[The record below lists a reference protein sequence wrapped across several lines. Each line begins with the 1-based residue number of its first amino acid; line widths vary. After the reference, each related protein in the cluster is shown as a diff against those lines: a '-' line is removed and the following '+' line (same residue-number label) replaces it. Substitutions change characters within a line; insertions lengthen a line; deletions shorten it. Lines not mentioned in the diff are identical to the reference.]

1 MSTYFLQSQTVRPK
15 IHGFS
20 INSLIINYNTKENNP
35 TTLMKQ
41 LFKNYL
47 EKELA
52 KNQSILSQNTLSEE
66 DRAVVEAAVASLQE
80 TIEAVD
86 AAEDN
91 NLIDELKATVETM
104 QESLTAIK
112 EKINQTQK
120 EEPTTE
126 MENYLSTMNAVHDF
140 AQAVRNS
147 RNGAEFLKNWSSV
160 LSTNS
165 ALNSSITIDSGSEEY
180 FLPEIV
186 KSKIQDQWDRNAD
199 WLKDLM
205 ILNGVKR
212 YTVRKNDS
220 DQERET
226 SRAKGWKKGD
236 TKAAQALQFSG
247 KLITTQF
254 IYKLAEIS
262 TQDEWD
268 DNTVV
273 DYIVNELVDQILY
286 EEKRAILVGDG
297 RERDS
302 DYKINSFEAI
312 AKNTADAYT
321 NVASV
326 TGNGFLVDDI
336 RALVDGIH
344 NPNGKAI
351 YVFMSKADL
360 RTLSRVQASETSTP
374 MYMGI
379 EQVAEQIGATKIITT
394 DLLGSDYKAIA
405 MIPSEY
411 VIIGANVLNPILYSW
426 HEGYKNMDVYR
437 YECAAGGGIQGLKST
452 AVLLAQ

>member
-1 MSTYFLQSQTVRPK
+1 
-15 IHGFS
+15 
-20 INSLIINYNTKENNP
+20 
-35 TTLMKQ
+35 MKQ

-91 NLIDELKATVETM
+91 TLIDELKATVETM

-126 MENYLSTMNAVHDF
+126 MENYLSTQNAVHDF

-147 RNGAEFLKNWSSV
+147 RNGAEFAKNWGSM
-160 LSTNS
+160 LSN
-165 ALNSSITIDSGSEEY
+165 NGITIASGSEEY

-186 KSKIQDQWDRNAD
+186 KGKIQDQWDRNAD

-220 DQERET
+220 AQTEET
-226 SRAKGWKKGD
+226 SRAKGYKKGD
-236 TKAAQALQFSG
+236 TKVGQSLQFSG

-262 TQDEWD
+262 VADEWND
-268 DNTVV
+268 ETVV

-297 RERDS
+297 RANNS

-312 AKNTADAYT
+312 AKTTADAYT
-321 NVASV
+321 NVATV
-326 TGNGFLVDDI
+326 TANGFLVDDI

-360 RTLSRVQASETSTP
+360 RTLARVQASETSTP
-374 MYMGI
+374 MYMGT

-394 DLLGSDYKAIA
+394 DLLGSDFKAVA

-411 VIIGANVLNPILYSW
+411 VMIGANVLNPTLYSW
-426 HEGYKNMDVYR
+426 HEGYKNLDVYR
-437 YECAAGGGIQGLKST
+437 YECPAGGGIQGLKST
-452 AVLLAQ
+452 AVLKAE